1 MARKDAKLVDRIKAN
16 IKSWDDLWRTNNE
29 QYYDQQNFINGDQWR
44 DEEAKVF
51 ETYKKIPLSA
61 NKLAPLANYLLGEQR
76 QNTVSIECI
85 PDEDVPADAIDT
97 REALI
102 HEITFSSDAKVV
114 FQIAFQQ
121 AIIGGFGAF
130 YVDTEYENDYS
141 FEQNI
146 RIKAY
151 YDPTRSF
158 FDPASESP
166 TKTDGMFSGRRTRMS
181 RQYFK
186 NVYGE
191 SLERKIGNDTVA
203 DYMVWSNQD
212 SIMVVD
218 YYERVY
224 DTETLYLMSDG
235 SSISGDE
242 LKLLELVETEDQKYY
257 VKDGM
262 PMRIEQKREAPRYTI
277 KHYKVAGEYI
287 LEEGEFPTKTMLP
300 LIFVDQNSWVEKD
313 GRQRCRPFF
322 KDAVDSQRYMNYIRT
337 QSAYLLKISRYDQFI
352 APKSCLKGEDTRAI
366 WRDPMNVQGALI
378 FDDNPGGERPQR
390 LDPPELSQSLTQ
402 QYMLAMEDIQSST
415 GIYNTQIGEQANE
428 RSGVAVERRTK
439 QASYN
444 TFVAF
449 DALNRAV
456 TVCAQIIDE
465 MIPTVYD
472 TQRSMQLSM
481 KDKGRG
487 MVTLNQQQD
496 IYGAMTKN
504 DMTKGRMK
512 IRMQAGPSYEGQKE
526 DARESMER
534 IFQADPETF
543 KLLGDLYAE
552 TLPLSNNI
560 EIRNRVRTIIP
571 PQVIEA
577 GKTGEPLPPAPPQ
590 QDPQMMIAQMNF
602 QIQQGELQL
611 KAKDLEL
618 KEMDIQARIRE
629 GQQDAYIEME
639 KLQGEKMKLAAEVQ
653 DQTMRYLAE
662 TGRTEADREVAHAE
676 QIVKLLTAKT
686 GENRNARQSSRTS

>member
-1 MARKDAKLVDRIKAN
+1 MARKDAKLVDRIKVN

-29 QYYDQQNFINGDQWR
+29 QYYEQQNFILGDQWR
-44 DEEAKVF
+44 DEEARVF

-85 PDEDVPADAIDT
+85 PDEDMPADAIDV
-97 REALI
+97 RESLI

-130 YVDTEYENDYS
+130 FVDTEYENDYS

-146 RIKAY
+146 KIKAY
-151 YDPTRSF
+151 YDPTRAF
-158 FDPASESP
+158 FDPAAATP

-191 SLERKIGNDTVA
+191 SLERKIGNDTVS
-203 DYMVWSNQD
+203 DYMVWANQD

-224 DTETLYLMSDG
+224 DTEMLYLMSDG
-235 SSISGDE
+235 SSITGDE
-242 LKLLELVETEDQKYY
+242 LKSLELIETEDQKYY

-262 PMRIEQKREAPRYTI
+262 PTRIEQKREAPRFTI

-287 LEEGEFPTKTMLP
+287 LEESEFPSKTMLP

-322 KDAVDSQRYMNYIRT
+322 KDAMDSQRYMNYIRT

-352 APKSCLKGEDTRAI
+352 APKSCLKGEDTQAI

-472 TQRSMQLSM
+472 TQRSMQLTM

-487 MVTLNQQQD
+487 LVTLNQAQD

-590 QDPQMMIAQMNF
+590 QDPQMVITQMNF

-611 KAKDLEL
+611 KAKDLQL
-618 KEMDIQARIRE
+618 KEMEIQSKIQE

-662 TGRTEADREVAHAE
+662 TGRTEADREVSHAE

-686 GENRNARQSSRTS
+686 GESKNARQPSRAS